1 MNKIFLVCI
10 VLLAAFS
17 RLAPHPPNF
26 TPILAITLFSGIC
39 FREKYSFLIPLCI
52 MFVSDFIIGNFD
64 MAMWVYPS
72 LLLVYF
78 IGNYFIK
85 NISYKNVLISSFI
98 SSIIFFLV
106 TNFGSWIGNVFYPQ
120 NFNGLIASYIAG
132 IPFYKNTLISTLLF
146 SSGLYLVYAY
156 LLRKFNHLYQNQ

>member
-1 MNKIFLVCI
+1 MMNKIFLICI

-39 FREKYSFLIPLCI
+39 FRKKYSFLIPLFI
-52 MFVSDFIIGNFD
+52 MFISDFIIGNFD
-64 MAMWVYPS
+64 MAIWVYPS
-72 LLLVYF
+72 LLLIYF

-85 NISYKNVLISSFI
+85 NISYKNVLIASFI
-98 SSIIFFLV
+98 GSIIFFLV

-120 NFNGLIASYIAG
+120 NFNGLVASYVAG

-146 SSGLYLVYAY
+146 FISIIYSICIFI
-156 LLRKFNHLYQNQ
+156 KKI